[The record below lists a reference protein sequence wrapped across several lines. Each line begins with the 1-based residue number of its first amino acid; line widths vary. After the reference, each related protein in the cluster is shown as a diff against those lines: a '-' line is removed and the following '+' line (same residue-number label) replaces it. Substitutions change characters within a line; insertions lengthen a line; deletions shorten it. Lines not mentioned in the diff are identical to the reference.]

1 MATFSINL
9 RDGSVEK
16 PQEVIV
22 GIDLGTTNS
31 LVAYLRN
38 GQPVCVSGA
47 DGQPTLVPS
56 VVHFAADGSILVGD
70 AAKEKL
76 ITDPA
81 HTIYSV
87 KRLMGKSYRDVAG
100 IEGFFGYQIL
110 DDDTDALVK
119 IRVRD
124 RFYTPIELSA
134 LILRELKTRV
144 ETELNTPVTR
154 AVITVPAYFN
164 DNQRQ
169 ATRDAGKLA
178 GLDVLRIINEP
189 TAAALAYSPPQA
201 PPPPPHEGGGLT
213 HLAAQ
218 ESKEDISL
226 TPPLR
231 GGQGGAEDISL
242 TTTLPEEA
250 PHPPPREG
258 GGLTHL
264 AAQESKEGISLT
276 PPLRGGQ
283 GGAEGAIVAV
293 YDLGGGTFDL
303 SILRIQDGIFELLST
318 NGDTFLGGDDFD
330 RAIIDH
336 WLQQLGWTP
345 AQLDADKTLGQTI
358 RLLAERA
365 KKQLSS
371 AEVFESELTG
381 QKIRLTKTEFE
392 SLIQP
397 FIRRTLDCCRNA
409 MRDAQL
415 TAVQIEKVVMVGGST
430 QVPAVKKAVADLF
443 GRPVFDQ
450 VNPYEVVAL
459 GAAIQADV
467 LAGNQQDV
475 LLLDVTPLSLGIET
489 VGGLMDTIIP
499 RNTKIPTKAGRQ
511 YTTSVDG
518 QKNLKITV
526 FQGERDLVEH
536 NRKLGEFIL
545 RDIPPMPAGLP
556 KIDIQFMLNADGI
569 LTVRAR
575 ELRSNLEQLIEIKP
589 TYGITE
595 EEMALMLLDSIAH
608 AQGDM
613 KVRGVLEARNE
624 ANNLLLSGQKFLSQ
638 NDTILSAVEKT
649 TTIGLLEALR
659 VVTQT
664 DDKDA
669 IHRAI
674 EELNTYTMPLAH
686 RAMDAT
692 VLKAMHG
699 KNLS

>member
-9 RDGSVEK
+9 HDGSLDK
-16 PQEVIV
+16 PQDVIV

-31 LVAYLRN
+31 LVACLRD

-56 VVHFAADGSILVGD
+56 VVHFAADGSILVGH
-70 AAKEKL
+70 AAREKL
-76 ITDPA
+76 LTDPA

-87 KRLMGKSYRDVAG
+87 KRLMGKSYRDVQG
-100 IEGFFGYQIL
+100 MTGFFGYQIL
-110 DDDTDALVK
+110 DDDPDALVK
-119 IRVRD
+119 VRVRD

-134 LILRELKTRV
+134 LILRELKNRA
-144 ETELNTPVTR
+144 ETELNATVTR

-178 GLDVLRIINEP
+178 GLDVLRIVNEP
-189 TAAALAYSPPQA
+189 TAAALAYGIGTSSLASLVEEA
-201 PPPPPHEGGGLT
+201 PLTPHEGGDGAQVGKEGVTLHPLLRGEAPLT
-213 HLAAQ
+213 PHAGGDGAQ
-218 ESKEDISL
+218 VGKEGV
-226 TPPLR
+226 TTPPPLR
-231 GGQGGAEDISL
+231 GGQGGA
-242 TTTLPEEA
+242 
-250 PHPPPREG
+250 
-258 GGLTHL
+258 
-264 AAQESKEGISLT
+264 K
-276 PPLRGGQ
+276 
-283 GGAEGAIVAV
+283 AELVAV

-303 SILRIQDGIFELLST
+303 SILRIQDGIFELLAT

-336 WLQQLGWTP
+336 WLHQLGLTA
-345 AQLDADKTLGQTI
+345 AQVDADKTLGQTI
-358 RLLAERA
+358 RLLAESA
-365 KKQLSS
+365 KKQLSTT
-371 AEVFESELTG
+371 EVFENELRG
-381 QKIRLTKTEFE
+381 QQIQLTRAEFE
-392 SLIQP
+392 GLIQP
-397 FIRRTLDCCRNA
+397 FIQRTLDCCRLA
-409 MRDAQL
+409 MRDAKL
-415 TAVQIEKVVMVGGST
+415 TAAQIEKVVMVGGST
-430 QVPAVKKAVADLF
+430 QVPAVKKAVAGLF
-443 GRPVFDQ
+443 GKPGFDE

-489 VGGLMDTIIP
+489 IGGLMDVIIP
-499 RNTKIPTKAGRQ
+499 RNSKIPTKAGRQ

-536 NRKLGEFIL
+536 NRQLGEFIL
-545 RDIPPMPAGLP
+545 RNIPPMPAGLP

-613 KVRGVLEARNE
+613 KIRSLLEARNE
-624 ANNLLLSGQKFLSQ
+624 ANNLLLSGQKFLTQ
-638 NDTILSAVEKT
+638 NEEILSAEEKSNT
-649 TTIGLLEALR
+649 ASMLETLR
-659 VVTQT
+659 LATGT

-692 VLKAMHG
+692 VLAAMQG
-699 KNLS
+699 KSLA